1 MGSISISDFNP
12 RGKKYYLECYSNNFC
27 YESMEGICS
36 LYLSENEVIKDNKP
50 KYFYKCN
57 INYCRKLYKKFTE
70 NKIQDSVK
78 IILKD
83 CNHYW
88 ITEGQHM
95 LCSAAKNGD
104 RLEVVLEKED
114 GVCDF
119 CSKEKNIQQT
129 RRTIKILENE
139 VENSKYFWGFLK
151 RIKYNPVID
160 NDKNEI
166 KKYELKKSL
175 MYRDFSSTVLKK
187 SENKLLEE
195 YKIILD
201 FINNVEKDI
210 YEKFNGTIEF
220 QLVLNELGYDAY
232 INYTDTLKE
241 LGFRINL
248 NFKIL
253 YENRIKLLGRYSREN
268 SIDYMTDKELSEKLK
283 EIQKLKYTRIEALY
297 ITPTGTGVGSE
308 VVKILINRLK
318 EIKDLKYIL
327 LYPASKDAERFWRKQ
342 GFTKTENK
350 LYDGMGIGELVL
362 EF

>member
-1 MGSISISDFNP
+1 M
-12 RGKKYYLECYSNNFC
+12 
-27 YESMEGICS
+27 
-36 LYLSENEVIKDNKP
+36 DNRRAT
-50 KYFYKCN
+50 Y
-57 INYCRKLYKKFTE
+57 
-70 NKIQDSVK
+70 V
-78 IILKD
+78 
-83 CNHYW
+83 
-88 ITEGQHM
+88 
-95 LCSAAKNGD
+95 CSAAKNGD

-151 RIKYNPVID
+151 RIKYSPVID

-220 QLVLNELGYDAY
+220 QLFLNE
-232 INYTDTLKE
+232 
-241 LGFRINL
+241 
-248 NFKIL
+248 
-253 YENRIKLLGRYSREN
+253 
-268 SIDYMTDKELSEKLK
+268 
-283 EIQKLKYTRIEALY
+283 
-297 ITPTGTGVGSE
+297 
-308 VVKILINRLK
+308 
-318 EIKDLKYIL
+318 
-327 LYPASKDAERFWRKQ
+327 
-342 GFTKTENK
+342 
-350 LYDGMGIGELVL
+350 
-362 EF
+362 

>member
-36 LYLSENEVIKDNKP
+36 LYLSENEVIKDNQP

-220 QLVLNELGYDAY
+220 QLFLNELGYDAY

-253 YENRIKLLGRYSREN
+253 
-268 SIDYMTDKELSEKLK
+268 
-283 EIQKLKYTRIEALY
+283 A
-297 ITPTGTGVGSE
+297 
-308 VVKILINRLK
+308 
-318 EIKDLKYIL
+318 
-327 LYPASKDAERFWRKQ
+327 
-342 GFTKTENK
+342 
-350 LYDGMGIGELVL
+350 
-362 EF
+362 